1 MHDRLRCNP
10 AAAVT
15 GTAAA
20 AVDHQDHAGR
30 NQNPQGTAGGNG
42 GGGQRILLLRGKLS
56 PVYRRRFFNIPDL
69 SEKFAIAAKE
79 EESGRIYYINFYRS
93 DKNSSFSQ

>member
-1 MHDRLRCNP
+1 
-10 AAAVT
+10 
-15 GTAAA
+15 
-20 AVDHQDHAGR
+20 
-30 NQNPQGTAGGNG
+30 
-42 GGGQRILLLRGKLS
+42 LLLRGKLS